1 MILNK
6 LRDRKRKLILALS
19 NSKKFQGE
27 LNLKT
32 EISRM
37 LDQKYSMIANFN
49 SKCST
54 QSELVS

>member
-32 EISRM
+32 EIFSM
-37 LDQKYSMIANFN
+37 LNQKY
-49 SKCST
+49 
-54 QSELVS
+54 